1 MSEAL
6 GEAVPMYIEH
16 QAELAVV
23 VVALLLVA
31 LLVGAGTLLL
41 LP

>member
-1 MSEAL
+1 M
-6 GEAVPMYIEH
+6 EH

-23 VVALLLVA
+23 VVALLVVA